1 MIMDNTNDIKILME
15 SIGKKAS
22 LASKILSNTT
32 DKEKNIALRNISSNI
47 RQDIN
52 YILSENKKDLQKAAQ
67 NNKATS
73 IIDRLTLNSEK
84 IESIALSID
93 SISKLTDPVGK
104 ILSEWEQPNGLC
116 IKRVTIPIGVIGIIY
131 ESRPNVTADAAALCL
146 KSGNASIL
154 RGGSDSFYS
163 CQAIYNSIRKG
174 LSQSNLSEDS
184 VQFVPTT
191 DRNAVG
197 YMLSGLNENI
207 DVIVP
212 RGGKSLVSRV
222 REEARVPVFGH
233 LEGICHVY
241 IHKSADLKKAIAITL
256 NSKMRRPSICGAAE
270 TLLIDKSIANKYLP
284 QIIEALVNEGCEIR
298 GDQDVQA
305 IDNRV
310 TDVSDLD
317 WDTEYLDAII
327 SVRIVNDENQ
337 AIDHI
342 MLHGTGHTEAI
353 VTEDKSVSAYFTER
367 VDSSIVLINAST
379 QFADGGEFG
388 FGAEI
393 GISTGRLHARGP
405 IGVDQLTTFKYIVTG
420 NGQLRP

>member
-1 MIMDNTNDIKILME
+1 MDNTDDIEILMK
-15 SIGKKAS
+15 SIGNKAS
-22 LASKILSNTT
+22 LASKLLSNAS
-32 DKEKNIALRNISSNI
+32 DKEKNLALRNISKNI
-47 RQDIN
+47 RQDIG
-52 YILSENKKDLQKAAQ
+52 YILSENKKDLKEAMQKNKAAH
-67 NNKATS
+67 
-73 IIDRLTLNSEK
+73 IIDRLTLNSKK
-84 IESIALSID
+84 IESIASSID
-93 SISKLTDPVGK
+93 SISKLTNPVGK
-104 ILSEWEQPNGLC
+104 ILSEWVQPNGLA

-163 CQAIYNSIRKG
+163 CQAIYESIKKG
-174 LSQSNLSEDS
+174 LSQSRIPEDS

-197 YMLSGLNENI
+197 CMLSGLNEKI

-212 RGGKSLVSRV
+212 RGGKSLVSRIK
-222 REEARVPVFGH
+222 EEARVPIFGH

-241 IHKSADLKKAIAITL
+241 IHKSADLKKAISITL

-270 TLLIDKSIANKYLP
+270 TLLIDKSIANQYLP
-284 QIIEALVNEGCEIR
+284 EIIEILINNGCEIR

-310 TDVSDLD
+310 IGAVDLD

-327 SVRIVNDENQ
+327 SIRIVNDENQ
-337 AIDHI
+337 AINHI

-353 VTEDKSVSAYFTER
+353 ITEDKSVSAYFTER
-367 VDSSIVLINAST
+367 VDSSIILINAST

-420 NGQLRP
+420 SGQLRP

>member
-1 MIMDNTNDIKILME
+1 MNNINDIKVLME
-15 SIGKKAS
+15 SIGNNAS
-22 LASKILSNTT
+22 LASKTLSQTS
-32 DKEKNIALRNISSNI
+32 DKEKNIALRNMSNNI
-47 RQDIN
+47 RGDIN
-52 YILSENKKDLQKAAQ
+52 YILKENQKDLQEAKQ
-67 NNKATS
+67 KNKATS
-73 IIDRLTLNSEK
+73 IIDRILLDEKK

-93 SISKLTDPVGK
+93 SIIKLKDPVGK
-104 ILSEWEQPNGLC
+104 ILSEWKQENGLV

-163 CQAIYNSIRKG
+163 CQAIYNSIKKG
-174 LSQSNLSEDS
+174 LLQSSLPEDS
-184 VQFVPTT
+184 IQFVPTK
-191 DRNAVG
+191 DRSAVG
-197 YMLSGLNENI
+197 YMLSGLNEKI

-212 RGGKSLVSRV
+212 RGGKSLVLRV
-222 REEARVPVFGH
+222 KEEARVPIFGH

-241 IHKSADLKKAIAITL
+241 VHQSADLKKAISITL

-270 TLLIDKSIANKYLP
+270 TLLIDKSIANQYLP
-284 QIIEALVNEGCEIR
+284 KIIDALSNEGCEIR
-298 GDQDVQA
+298 GNQDVKD

-310 TDVSDLD
+310 TEVIDAD

-327 SVRIVNDENQ
+327 SVKIVSDEDQ

-342 MLHGTGHTEAI
+342 MTHGTGHTEAI
-353 VTEDKSVSAYFTER
+353 ITEDKLIASYFTKKI
-367 VDSSIVLINAST
+367 DSSIVLINAST

-405 IGVDQLTTFKYIVTG
+405 IGVDQLTTFKYIVKG
-420 NGQLRP
+420 DGQLRP

>member
-1 MIMDNTNDIKILME
+1 MNNINDIKVLME
-15 SIGKKAS
+15 SIGNNAS
-22 LASKILSNTT
+22 LASKTLSQTS
-32 DKEKNIALRNISSNI
+32 DKEKNIALRNMSNNI
-47 RQDIN
+47 RGDIN
-52 YILSENKKDLQKAAQ
+52 YILKENQKDLQEAKQ
-67 NNKATS
+67 KNKATS
-73 IIDRLTLNSEK
+73 IIDRILLDEKK

-93 SISKLTDPVGK
+93 SIIKLKDPVGK
-104 ILSEWEQPNGLC
+104 ILSEWKQENGLV

-163 CQAIYNSIRKG
+163 CQAIYNSIKKG
-174 LSQSNLSEDS
+174 LLQSSLPEDS
-184 VQFVPTT
+184 IQFVPTK
-191 DRNAVG
+191 DRSAVG
-197 YMLSGLNENI
+197 CMLSGLNEKI

-212 RGGKSLVSRV
+212 RGGKSLVLRV
-222 REEARVPVFGH
+222 KEEARVPIFGH

-241 IHKSADLKKAIAITL
+241 VHQSADLKKAISITL

-270 TLLIDKSIANKYLP
+270 TLLIDKSIANQYLP
-284 QIIEALVNEGCEIR
+284 KIIDALSNEGCEIR
-298 GDQDVQA
+298 GNQDVKD

-310 TDVSDLD
+310 TEVIDAD

-327 SVRIVNDENQ
+327 SVKIVSDEDQ

-342 MLHGTGHTEAI
+342 MTHGTGHTEAI
-353 VTEDKSVSAYFTER
+353 ITEDKLIASYFTKKI
-367 VDSSIVLINAST
+367 DSSIVLINAST

-420 NGQLRP
+420 DGQLRP

>member
-1 MIMDNTNDIKILME
+1 MNNINDIKVLME
-15 SIGKKAS
+15 SIGNNAS
-22 LASKILSNTT
+22 LASKTLSQTS
-32 DKEKNIALRNISSNI
+32 DKEKNIALRNMSNNI
-47 RQDIN
+47 RGDIN
-52 YILSENKKDLQKAAQ
+52 YILKENQKDLQEAKQ
-67 NNKATS
+67 KNKATS
-73 IIDRLTLNSEK
+73 IIDRILLDEEK

-93 SISKLTDPVGK
+93 SIIKLKDPVGK
-104 ILSEWEQPNGLC
+104 ILSEWKQENGLV

-163 CQAIYNSIRKG
+163 CQAIYNSIKKG
-174 LSQSNLSEDS
+174 LLQSSLPEYSI
-184 VQFVPTT
+184 QFVPTK
-191 DRNAVG
+191 DRSAVG
-197 YMLSGLNENI
+197 YMLSGLNEKI

-212 RGGKSLVSRV
+212 RGGKSLVLRV
-222 REEARVPVFGH
+222 KEEARVPIFGH

-241 IHKSADLKKAIAITL
+241 VHQSADLKKAISITL

-270 TLLIDKSIANKYLP
+270 TLLIDKSIANQYLP
-284 QIIEALVNEGCEIR
+284 KIIDALSNEGCEIR
-298 GDQDVQA
+298 GNQDVKD

-310 TDVSDLD
+310 TEVIDAD

-327 SVRIVNDENQ
+327 SVKIVSDEDQ

-342 MLHGTGHTEAI
+342 MTHGTGHTEAI
-353 VTEDKSVSAYFTER
+353 ITEDKLIASYFTKKI
-367 VDSSIVLINAST
+367 DSSIVLINAST

-405 IGVDQLTTFKYIVTG
+405 IGVDQLTTFKYIVKG
-420 NGQLRP
+420 DGQLRP